1 MDACDADT
9 FIARMDALAAE
20 LPDGNA
26 VGLFERASARDSF
39 GHPDRAVPLYR
50 AALDAGLSGS

>member
-1 MDACDADT
+1 MDACDADA

-26 VGLFERASARDSF
+26 VGLFERALARN
-39 GHPDRAVPLYR
+39 
-50 AALDAGLSGS
+50 